1 MTGKSVTRSV
11 APRTLAN
18 VADSAELLGL
28 RDRKKLEAERTLARV
43 AKKAFEKRGF
53 DAVTVEEI
61 AAAANVSKRTFFRYF
76 PTKEDVFFGRRQ
88 TQLDA
93 LERALVPL
101 AGETPF
107 ATVRRALLSV
117 SSLHLESKDDV
128 LREHRVLAQS
138 PTLLAKDLE
147 WDRRA
152 QELVAAALARSG
164 DPRRARLVAGAIV
177 GVLRVV
183 IEDWVRSG
191 GSLDLEAEGRE
202 ALDLLSRT
210 FEGERDKATT
220 KAPRTR
226 ART

>member
-1 MTGKSVTRSV
+1 MTGKRVTRSG
-11 APRTLAN
+11 APRTTAK
-18 VADSAELLGL
+18 VPKPSEPLGL
-28 RDRKKLEAERTLARV
+28 RDRKKLEAERTLERV

-76 PTKEDVFFGRRQ
+76 PTKEDVFFGRRRV
-88 TQLDA
+88 QLEE
-93 LERALVPL
+93 LERALAPESRE
-101 AGETPF
+101 APF

-117 SSLHLESKDDV
+117 SSLHLEAKDDV
-128 LREHRVLAQS
+128 LREHRVLARS
-138 PTLLAKDLE
+138 PALLAKDLE

-152 QELVAAALARSG
+152 QELVATALARSG
-164 DPRRARLVAGAIV
+164 DGRRARLVAGAIV

-183 IEDWVRSG
+183 IEDWVRSE
-191 GSLDLEAEGRE
+191 GSLDLEAEGSE
-202 ALDLLSRT
+202 ALDLLART
-210 FEGERDKATT
+210 FEDERHTATR